1 MYDQFSMILCIRKVS
16 WENLTWS
23 QFGVRHENLTLI
35 QFGVQQEK
43 DWNLAWT

>member
-1 MYDQFSMILCIRKVS
+1 MYSQSVLF

-23 QFGVRHENLTLI
+23 QFGIRHENLTLI